1 MPLLKIRESPLKVM
15 ECPRQLHHK
24 NVVHSQRSVPRV
36 QTTELEFDKSVEK
49 NANMKRRECLID
61 RLEKRTVPPLIKMID
76 PVPLIREDRE
86 R

>member
-1 MPLLKIRESPLKVM
+1 MPLLKLRDSALKVM

-24 NVVHSQRSVPRV
+24 NVVHSQKPVPRV

-49 NANMKRRECLID
+49 NANMKRRECLMD